1 MSNNKRED
9 ILEEELLLVRHSGEI
24 PEVALHSSLH
34 YLCEDPEGPGMIL
47 SDEELTALQHA
58 ALTRYREIVL
68 RDLDTANRDLTLF
81 RGIKRALHNWYRLA
95 RFSNTIHCS
104 VEDFRALAAKALL
117 TYLRQEL
124 EEVCCGKRA
133 PSVNC
138 SAEALNTFAIT
149 LGIDLTTL
157 SGDWTRLCEKTM

>member
-1 MSNNKRED
+1 MINNERAD

-34 YLCEDPEGPGMIL
+34 FLCDDLEGPGLIL
-47 SDEELTALQHA
+47 SDEELTLLQHA
-58 ALTRYREIVL
+58 ALARYREIVL
-68 RDLDTANRDLTLF
+68 RDLDTANRDLPLF
-81 RGIKRALHNWYRLA
+81 RGIRRALHNWYRLA
-95 RFSNTIHCS
+95 RFSNTINCS
-104 VEDFRALAAKALL
+104 IEDFRAIAAKALL

-138 SAEALNTFAIT
+138 SSEALNTFAIT